1 MNKTLLTAALLPL
14 LTAASQTVLASNTAD
29 VGTNSETRSEPNL
42 ELISVSASRV
52 EVPLRELGVSVA
64 VVTAADIE
72 RLGYSSLLDVMRTLP
87 GVSVSN
93 NGGAGK
99 VSSVYLRGESNYRK
113 LVLLDGVN
121 IADPANTQVA
131 TQFQHLLAQDVER
144 IEVLRGPQGM
154 MYGAGAGGVINIIT
168 RKAESPLELQLTAE
182 GGRYDTQQGS
192 ARIAGQNARWDY
204 ALNVSSFDSG
214 GFNSQASD
222 LTGERDGYRNRTANA
237 QLGYQVSDSFY
248 VSGQLRQTDSESE
261 FDGCF
266 AGFDTTNNCLDEFA
280 QTSYRLSGE
289 YRAAGASHQF
299 AVAQQEIE
307 RDSLARGVSSFAVDG
322 AIDEVNYLGSAPIA
336 GGNLSWGAEFEQQE
350 YASTYEA
357 QQLENVGVFS
367 EWRGDLAEKLFYTLG
382 YRRDSLDSEDHNS
395 WRASVAY
402 PVLLGGEQQIK
413 YRASY
418 GTGYRAPSPFE
429 TAYNITEGAAPLGP
443 ETSRGY
449 ELGLEYQ
456 WAQRLQLDLVYF
468 DQQVTDAIVFD
479 YALGSSGWGAYGQDD
494 GVSKSKG
501 FELALTGALA
511 TGIEWYFNG
520 TWLDAAD
527 TAGDQRLLVPQQTYN
542 LGLSYSLL
550 NDALTL
556 SGNWQR
562 VEDRLSPNPNWGG
575 ADLLLD
581 DYSKL
586 DINSSYELSESVRLT
601 LRAENVLNRQYR
613 EVAGYN
619 TAGDAVYAGV
629 QFSL

>member
-1 MNKTLLTAALLPL
+1 MNNTLLTAALLPL
-14 LTAASQTVLASNTAD
+14 LGAASQSIFASSANDTEA
-29 VGTNSETRSEPNL
+29 NLESRL

-99 VSSVYLRGESNYRK
+99 VSAVYLRGESNYRT

-121 IADPANTQVA
+121 IADPANTQVS

-168 RKAESPLELQLTAE
+168 RKAGSPLELQLTAE
-182 GGRYDTQQGS
+182 GGRYDTRQGS
-192 ARIAGQNARWDY
+192 ARIAGESARWDY
-204 ALNVSSFDSG
+204 ALNVSSFDSD
-214 GFNSQASD
+214 GFNSRTSD
-222 LTGERDGYRNRTANA
+222 LTGERDGYRNRTASA
-237 QLGYQVSDSFY
+237 QLGYQLSDSFY

-266 AGFDTTNNCLDEFA
+266 AGFNSSNECLDEFT

-289 YRAAGASHQF
+289 YRTADLHHQLSL
-299 AVAQQEIE
+299 AQQEIE
-307 RDSLARGVSSFAVDG
+307 RDSLALGLSSFAVEG
-322 AIDEVNYLGSAPIA
+322 AIEEVNYLGSTSIA
-336 GGNLSWGAEFEQQE
+336 GGHLSWGAELEQQE
-350 YASTYEA
+350 NASIFES
-357 QQLENVGVFS
+357 QQLESVGVFS
-367 EWRGDLAEKLFYTLG
+367 EWRGDMAEKLFYSLG

-429 TAYNITEGAAPLGP
+429 TAYNNTESAAPLGP
-443 ETSRGY
+443 ETSRGF
-449 ELGLEYQ
+449 ELGLDYQ
-456 WAQRLQLDLVYF
+456 LARLLQLELVYF
-468 DQQVTDAIVFD
+468 DQQVSDAIIFD
-479 YALGSSGWGAYGQDD
+479 YSLGTSGWGAYGQDD
-494 GVSKSKG
+494 GVSESSG
-501 FELALTGALA
+501 VELAVSGTLA
-511 TGIEWYFNG
+511 TDIDWYFNG
-520 TWLDAAD
+520 TWLNTED
-527 TAGDQRLLVPQQTYN
+527 TEGAQRLLVPQKVYN
-542 LGLSYSLL
+542 LGVRYSLL
-550 NDALTL
+550 ADRLML
-556 SGNWQR
+556 SGNWR
-562 VEDRLSPNPNWGG
+562 REEDRLSPNPTWGG

-581 DYSKL
+581 EYSKL
-586 DINSSYELSESVRLT
+586 DINGVYKLSRKVRLN
-601 LRAENVLNRQYR
+601 LRAENVLDRDYR

-619 TAGDAVYAGV
+619 TAGAAIYAGV